1 MSDRL
6 APTERHAFLH
16 QGRTIYEWDQTL
28 SEVNIYVQLPP
39 GARAKQLYVDITSA
53 RLRIGITPG
62 QPYLDVRWPACA
74 AAHMG
79 SKGPLHATSRPDLMC
94 RHWPQHELVGRVK
107 PSDSF
112 WTVGAHATARR
123 PEPRGSRRGRVSC
136 CVRLFAYA
144 RRRRR
149 ADPAAVQGRQ
159 GARGVPGAPGC
170 ATVLPEQGR
179 TCLLRGV
186 GAWGD
191 ARVRRPARQGEPW
204 AAALAG
210 HALDPLRQQSEQ
222 KRLLLE
228 RFQEEARPRAASRC
242 GKALSPASKR
252 ERTPPLHTVTLCSAV
267 SPHASRSA

>member
-1 MSDRL
+1 L
-6 APTERHAFLH
+6 
-16 QGRTIYEWDQTL
+16 RTRADDGVLTL
-28 SEVNIYVQLPP
+28 QLCK
-39 GARAKQLYVDITSA
+39 ADKVRAAS
-53 RLRIGITPG
+53 
-62 QPYLDVRWPACA
+62 
-74 AAHMG
+74 
-79 SKGPLHATSRPDLMC
+79 
-94 RHWPQHELVGRVK
+94 
-107 PSDSF
+107 
-112 WTVGAHATARR
+112 
-123 PEPRGSRRGRVSC
+123 PEPRAAPSC
-136 CVRLFAYA
+136 SLSK
-144 RRRRR
+144 
-149 ADPAAVQGRQ
+149 D
-159 GARGVPGAPGC
+159 
-170 ATVLPEQGR
+170 R

-191 ARVRRPARQGEPW
+191 ARARRPARQGEPW

>member
-94 RHWPQHELVGRVK
+94 RPL
-107 PSDSF
+107 
-112 WTVGAHATARR
+112 
-123 PEPRGSRRGRVSC
+123 
-136 CVRLFAYA
+136 
-144 RRRRR
+144 
-149 ADPAAVQGRQ
+149 
-159 GARGVPGAPGC
+159 
-170 ATVLPEQGR
+170 
-179 TCLLRGV
+179 
-186 GAWGD
+186 
-191 ARVRRPARQGEPW
+191 
-204 AAALAG
+204 AAARAG
-210 HALDPLRQQSEQ
+210 RPRQAQ
-222 KRLLLE
+222 RLLLDSGC
-228 RFQEEARPRAASRC
+228 ARSRMPSRAAWI
-242 GKALSPASKR
+242 SP
-252 ERTPPLHTVTLCSAV
+252 RT
-267 SPHASRSA
+267 